1 MTLFR
6 HKNGKL
12 YTLEMVR
19 RRLWLESPKLVATP
33 YRHTLQIKKANVKDF
48 VPVAICSDVKQ

>member
-1 MTLFR
+1 
-6 HKNGKL
+6 
-12 YTLEMVR
+12 MVR